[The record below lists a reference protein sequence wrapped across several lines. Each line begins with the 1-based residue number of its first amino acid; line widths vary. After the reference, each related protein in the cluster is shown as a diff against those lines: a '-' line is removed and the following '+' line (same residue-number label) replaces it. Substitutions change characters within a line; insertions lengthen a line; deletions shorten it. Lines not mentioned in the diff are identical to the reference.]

1 MWGSVCVFL
10 YLGGCTI
17 ILIINSVF
25 CRCTHLWNLRQDSCC
40 WVYSRVGKV
49 HQLPSRLPEIFHS
62 KLLSSKE
69 HGCKYRQT
77 KVVGLFSPETKGTL
91 NCHFASV
98 LGATWGCWELL
109 EGENSG
115 LGIVIASALKISFS
129 HKRKLPQTWC
139 PSVSKCMSVPAAA
152 PVLCTPSM
160 GKLPQGSFGGKK
172 KPSSGLRF
180 FLQALQILN
189 RESCKRL

>member
-25 CRCTHLWNLRQDSCC
+25 CRCTHLWSLRQDSCC

-62 KLLSSKE
+62 APVFQGTWL
-69 HGCKYRQT
+69 QT
-77 KVVGLFSPETKGTL
+77 QINQSNIVGLFCPEAKGTL
-91 NCHFASV
+91 NCHFFPIH
-98 LGATWGCWELL
+98 GATWGWWELV
-109 EGENSG
+109 EEKKTG
-115 LGIVIASALKISFS
+115 LGIVIASALKASFWPPQS
-129 HKRKLPQTWC
+129 LARGSCHKRG
-139 PSVSKCMSVPAAA
+139 VPLGVNAAA
-152 PVLCTPSM
+152 PVLCTLNM
-160 GKLPQGSFGGKK
+160 GKLPQGSFGGK

-180 FLQALQILN
+180 FLQALQFFQQ
-189 RESCKRL
+189 REL